1 MTRAPLSRRTVCSSR
16 MARIAESGLLL
27 PAEEALI
34 HSQIMD
40 MQKGPRP
47 LRVEYAAGVAFYG
60 LLQERAASTEEAC
73 ACSVRS
79 FRNH

>member
-34 HSQIMD
+34 HSQIVD
-40 MQKGPRP
+40 MQKGPVRCAWNT
-47 LRVEYAAGVAFYG
+47 RRAGAFYG

>member
-47 LRVEYAAGVAFYG
+47 LRVEYAAGGG
-60 LLQERAASTEEAC
+60 LLWLAARAR
-73 ACSVRS
+73 SVHRGGLRVQRAV
-79 FRNH
+79 F